1 MITLIILAVIMA
13 AVYWLLYSQGYLTL
27 NMKSA
32 ITFTGSIKGRD
43 GCSAR
48 FTSCDGHIKRVL
60 RFPSDRTYLFTLDTK
75 LTKGTLS
82 VYLMD
87 AKKEKLLV
95 LSPTVASAAVNVE
108 AGKKY
113 VLVFDFD
120 NTSGS
125 YDLKWK
131 IYKDNNA

>member
-1 MITLIILAVIMA
+1 MA

-32 ITFTGSIKGRD
+32 ITFVGSIKGRD

-48 FTSCDGHIKRVL
+48 FTSCDGQMKRIL
-60 RFPSDRTYLFTLDTK
+60 RFPSDRTYLFTLDTN

-82 VYLMD
+82 VYLLD
-87 AKKEKLLV
+87 AKKEKLLALTPAV
-95 LSPTVASAAVNVE
+95 STAAVKVE

-113 VLVFDFD
+113 ILVFDFD

-125 YDLKWK
+125 YNLKWQ
-131 IYKDNNA
+131 INKDNNA